1 MRKVS
6 DQNKNDKKLSNN
18 ENTNLIKNAFE
29 NLQNSSM
36 LEVTK
41 SLDSESDDKD
51 DDQNRT
57 SDSEWEDSTP
67 STPQSDGK
75 KEVKVLTVVMNLMI
89 MKNLNL
95 HLRYVLCKQ
104 KVSHWYLLRLLVYK
118 RNLKLLLE
126 YKQIMLI
133 Q

>member
-1 MRKVS
+1 MEQIKKKDFTLRKVS

-29 NLQNSSM
+29 NLHNSSM

-57 SDSEWEDSTP
+57 YDSEWEDSTP
-67 STPQSDGK
+67 STPQSEGK
-75 KEVKVLTVVMNLMI
+75 PLVPPKTAGLQTKSEASPGVQTNNVDQVNSEVQKPSSFVIHKVNP
-89 MKNLNL
+89 
-95 HLRYVLCKQ
+95 
-104 KVSHWYLLRLLVYK
+104 
-118 RNLKLLLE
+118 
-126 YKQIMLI
+126 
-133 Q
+133 